1 MFFASDNAGP
11 VHPEVLAALATAN
24 QGYAMP
30 YGADDG
36 MCRVREQL
44 RGIFEAPDAM
54 VHLVST
60 GTAANSLALAC
71 MCQPYETVFC
81 SSVAHIHEDEC
92 AAPEFYSGG
101 AKLTVVRC
109 DVDKM
114 SPDDLRQAI
123 ANEGTRGVH
132 GPQRGAVSITQ
143 VAEKGSVY
151 TLDELKALVAVAKE
165 FDLPVHLDGA
175 RFANALATLG
185 CSAAAMTWKLGID
198 AVSFGGTKNGLMGV
212 EAVVFFDPKTSW
224 EFELRR
230 KRGAHLFSKVRYL
243 AAQMEA
249 YLTDDRWLTSARKAN
264 ANMSRLAT
272 GLRDLVGTEFLVE
285 PEANMMFAKMPRAT
299 HRRLHDGGAVYY
311 LMDGDLEGDDPN
323 EQLLC
328 RLVCDWSI
336 SEEQIDQFIALA
348 VG

>member
-11 VHPEVLAALATAN
+11 VHPEVLAALARAN
-24 QGYAMP
+24 EGYAMP

-36 MCRVREQL
+36 MGRVRQQI
-44 RGIFEAPDAM
+44 RDVFEAPDAM
-54 VHLVST
+54 VHLLAT

-71 MCQPYETVFC
+71 MCQPFETVFC

-92 AAPEFYSGG
+92 AAPEFYTGG
-101 AKLTVVRC
+101 AKLTIVPC

-114 SPDDLRQAI
+114 RPDDLRAAI
-123 ANEGTRGVH
+123 ASEGTRGVH

-143 VAEKGSVY
+143 VAEKGSVH
-151 TLDELKALVAVAKE
+151 TIEELKALIAVAKE

-175 RFANALATLG
+175 RFANALASLG
-185 CSAAAMTWKLGID
+185 CTAAEMSWKLGID

-212 EAVVFFDPKTSW
+212 EAVVFFDPKKSW

-243 AAQMEA
+243 AAQMDA
-249 YLTDDRWLTSARKAN
+249 YLSDDLWLSSAKRAN
-264 ANMSRLAT
+264 ANMQRLAN
-272 GLRDLVGTEFLVE
+272 GLRDLEGVSFLAE
-285 PEANMMFAKMPRAT
+285 PQANMVFAMMPRAA
-299 HRRLHDGGAVYY
+299 HKRLHDGGAIYY
-311 LMDGDLEGDDPN
+311 LMQGELEGDDPN
-323 EQLLC
+323 EPLLA

-336 SEEQIDQFIALA
+336 SEAQIDQFIALA
-348 VG
+348 AG